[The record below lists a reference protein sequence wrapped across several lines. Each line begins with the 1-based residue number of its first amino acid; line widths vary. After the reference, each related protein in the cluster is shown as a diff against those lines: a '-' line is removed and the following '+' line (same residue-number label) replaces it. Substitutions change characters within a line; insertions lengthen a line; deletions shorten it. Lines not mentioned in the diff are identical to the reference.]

1 MQYVAALPI
10 VLSAF
15 IELSQSA
22 VQCPAKLRQSEG
34 IAAFIA
40 IRLLPLWLSVLP

>member
-40 IRLLPLWLSVLP
+40 HDSLITRIPRNA